1 MSIDLLAVSFDCTDA
16 ARLAGFWAAVL
27 DRKVSDD
34 ATPESASVTADGVAS
49 TGPLLLFHRVPEG
62 KTVKN
67 RVHLDLATTD
77 SEAES
82 ARLLELGAT
91 RLRDITEDGRLR
103 WTTFADPEGNEFD
116 LIVR

>member
-1 MSIDLLAVSFDCTDA
+1 MIIRRHTSIAEPSP
-16 ARLAGFWAAVL
+16 
-27 DRKVSDD
+27 SI
-34 ATPESASVTADGVAS
+34 
-49 TGPLLLFHRVPEG
+49 GPLLLFHRVPEG

-77 SEAES
+77 SEAQS
-82 ARLLELGAT
+82 ARLLELGAAK
-91 RLRDITEDGRLR
+91 LRDITEDGRLR

>member
-16 ARLAGFWAAVL
+16 ARVAGFWAAVL

-34 ATPESASVTADGVAS
+34 ATPESASVTVDDVAS

-82 ARLLELGAT
+82 ARLLELGAAK
-91 RLRDITEDGRLR
+91 LRDITEDGRLR

>member
-1 MSIDLLAVSFDCTDA
+1 MSITLLAVSFDCTDA
-16 ARLAGFWAAVL
+16 ARVAGFWAAAF
-27 DRKVSDD
+27 DRKVADG
-34 ATPESASVTADGVAS
+34 ATPESAAVTVDDVVR

-67 RVHLDLATTD
+67 RVHIDLATTD